1 MNCASFDETGDVL
14 PGNPFLRRGRPTNLL
29 AKKNRL
35 DPVSTRVM
43 LSPDSLSERRPS
55 TNMVDELCS
64 AHRETVQEMVRARSL
79 R

>member
-14 PGNPFLRRGRPTNLL
+14 PGNPSPARPTDEP
-29 AKKNRL
+29 ARQKKL

-64 AHRETVQEMVRARSL
+64 AHRETVQKMVRARSL